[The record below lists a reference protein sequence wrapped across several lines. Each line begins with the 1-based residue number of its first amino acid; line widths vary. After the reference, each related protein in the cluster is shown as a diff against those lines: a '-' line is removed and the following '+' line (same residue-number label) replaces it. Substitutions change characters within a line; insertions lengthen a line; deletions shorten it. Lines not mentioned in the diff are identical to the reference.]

1 MTKTSER
8 DVAAILARGL
18 IRIRKRAWRTSSKSH
33 PPVQV
38 AREQLDAERTS
49 TECRTPSSEKGDS
62 L

>member
-18 IRIRKRAWRTSSKSH
+18 IRIRKRAWRTSSKLH
-33 PPVQV
+33 PPAQV
-38 AREQLDAERTS
+38 AREQLDAEQAS
-49 TECRTPSSEKGDS
+49 PDCQTPSSEQGDS